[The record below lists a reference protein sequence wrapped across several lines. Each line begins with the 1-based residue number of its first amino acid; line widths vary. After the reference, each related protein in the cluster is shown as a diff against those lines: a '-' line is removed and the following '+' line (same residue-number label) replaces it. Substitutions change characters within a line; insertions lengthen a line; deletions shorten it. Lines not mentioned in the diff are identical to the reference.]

1 MSHVSYASVVG
12 SLMYIMICTK
22 PDLAQIVSV
31 VSSYMGN
38 PGKEHQKAVKRIF
51 KYLKGT
57 TDIGLV
63 YHGDMSCALSSYS
76 NSNLAAN
83 LDARR
88 SVTGYTFTIGN
99 SLANWKA
106 TLQSIMALSTTEVE
120 YATLLEATKEG
131 IWLKGLVSNFGFP
144 QEKDYHF
151 LRQSECNLFSQG
163 SSPS

>member
-1 MSHVSYASVVG
+1 M
-12 SLMYIMICTK
+12 
-22 PDLAQIVSV
+22 
-31 VSSYMGN
+31 
-38 PGKEHQKAVKRIF
+38 KRIF

-144 QEKDYHF
+144 
-151 LRQSECNLFSQG
+151 
-163 SSPS
+163 